1 MATFAKHKQKPSSPG
16 ADLLQAPGKLHK
28 SRLLGG
34 AFCFLS
40 ACSGI
45 PAGHGPVRL
54 LHQMDANAW
63 TQDADPD
70 DTLVVMNYEVGT
82 RVCGRTLTAA
92 AAAALSANEDAVFG
106 DACGGRVV
114 LVRSSSTP
122 RHQSDWAAIAAHEA
136 FHSAVQYTVLRPRFD
151 SVSFPGYPSLAD
163 LPLISSLSVDLAT
176 AIQAGNSEGVCTTID
191 NLMKSSDSVRDYFL
205 YRSYWEWPAEHYMRH
220 SAMKRSS
227 YEEYLG
233 RRASWGGG
241 RGNPLYEVGVLALDQ
256 VEARLGRTEWQRE
269 YLSGEA
275 PINMLAKANAC
286 APPLPRSFQVDALA
300 TDIFEAAGDG

>member
-1 MATFAKHKQKPSSPG
+1 MATFAKHKQKPRSPG
-16 ADLLQAPGKLHK
+16 TDLLQTPRKLDK

-34 AFCFLS
+34 AFCFFS
-40 ACSGI
+40 ACSVI
-45 PAGHGPVRL
+45 PAVNMPARL
-54 LHQMDANAW
+54 LHQMDDNAW
-63 TQDADPD
+63 TQEADPD
-70 DTLVVMNYEVGT
+70 DTLVIMGYEVGT
-82 RVCGRTLTAA
+82 RVCGRTLTTA

-106 DACGGRVV
+106 EACGDRVV

-122 RHQSDWAAIAAHEA
+122 RKQSDWAAIAAHEA

-163 LPLISSLSVDLAT
+163 LPLIRSLSVDLAT
-176 AIQAGNSEGVCTTID
+176 AIQTGNSEGVCTTID
-191 NLMKSSDSVRDYFL
+191 NLMKSPDRVRDYFL

-220 SAMKRSS
+220 SVMKNAS
-227 YEEYLG
+227 YDEYLG
-233 RRASWGGG
+233 RRAAWGGG

-256 VEARLGRTEWQRE
+256 VEAKQGRPEWQRQ